1 MCFSVSDTGN
11 SEDGQLASST
21 DTPKIESLLA
31 GTREKN
37 SGTPNCSLTYDLLVT
52 LSDRFC
58 REG

>member
-31 GTREKN
+31 GTREKKFGY
-37 SGTPNCSLTYDLLVT
+37 SKL
-52 LSDRFC
+52 
-58 REG
+58 